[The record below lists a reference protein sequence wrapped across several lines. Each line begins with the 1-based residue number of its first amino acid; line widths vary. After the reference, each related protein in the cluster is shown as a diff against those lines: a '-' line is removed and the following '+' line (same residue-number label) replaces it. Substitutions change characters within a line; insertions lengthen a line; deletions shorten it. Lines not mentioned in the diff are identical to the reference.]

1 MAVSAT
7 ISERVLFAPFDET
20 AAEFLAFV
28 GSATKSL
35 AINIYGFHLPPL
47 TDLLIAKHRAGV
59 MVSLI
64 LDHSQ
69 EAGRA
74 EGAEV
79 AKLVAAGVPL
89 LVGTSPVHRQIL
101 HAKFTVVD
109 GTAVEYGSWNYSL
122 SASQQSNDLHFTTSE
137 EIAREY
143 LKHHDTIR
151 TFIVLHEMAMQP
163 AGVSPAAE
171 MLDPKAVP
179 AAGLESAA

>member
-7 ISERVLFAPFDET
+7 ISERVLFAAFDET

-101 HAKFTVVD
+101 HAKFTVVGSTAGGD
-109 GTAVEYGSWNYSL
+109 GAEYYS
-122 SASQQSNDLHFTTSE
+122 
-137 EIAREY
+137 
-143 LKHHDTIR
+143 
-151 TFIVLHEMAMQP
+151 P
-163 AGVSPAAE
+163 
-171 MLDPKAVP
+171 
-179 AAGLESAA
+179 SAAHQTDY

>member
-64 LDHSQ
+64 LDNSQ
-69 EAGRA
+69 DAGRA
-74 EGAEV
+74 EGAEG
-79 AKLVAAGVPL
+79 AKLVGRGGPL
-89 LVGTSPVHRQIL
+89 LGGQRPVRVQYAHGN
-101 HAKFTVVD
+101 VSGVD
-109 GTAVEYGSWNYSL
+109 GTAAWRGTCTL
-122 SASQQSNDLHFTTSE
+122 
-137 EIAREY
+137 
-143 LKHHDTIR
+143 
-151 TFIVLHEMAMQP
+151 IVY
-163 AGVSPAAE
+163 
-171 MLDPKAVP
+171 
-179 AAGLESAA
+179 